1 MFTVKDLKDNVIN
14 LDGLKEYNIDFEV
27 LSLKESGKRIPFRV
41 DLISTESIKIRLFGV
56 SSINIV
62 IDVENILKDEYIV
75 LKNTNNEKII
85 ITVKPNEYYVNDR
98 DYRFKITREEKT
110 KDGDIRIRLMSKVNK
125 SEIGWRCTYD
135 GRPISYEIT
144 PMESNKSEYIKIKL
158 KSKMLTEYNSVIIF
172 QQEESGETV
181 ELKIKN
187 TTDGMEIIKG

>member
-27 LSLKESGKRIPFRV
+27 FSRKESGKRIPFRV

-85 ITVKPNEYYVNDR
+85 ITVKPN
-98 DYRFKITREEKT
+98 
-110 KDGDIRIRLMSKVNK
+110 
-125 SEIGWRCTYD
+125 
-135 GRPISYEIT
+135 
-144 PMESNKSEYIKIKL
+144 
-158 KSKMLTEYNSVIIF
+158 
-172 QQEESGETV
+172 
-181 ELKIKN
+181 
-187 TTDGMEIIKG
+187 